1 MKQRIL
7 TLIFLAC
14 MAVTGTVANDASF
27 WASGNQ
33 LVPLR
38 ETSIRVTKEILSID
52 LRDDGMAYVDVYY
65 EFTNPESTAKTLLM
79 GFEADPPYPDGG
91 PDGWSLTSHS
101 AHPYI
106 ENFTVEING
115 QRQTYR
121 NAISHPGKFHP
132 MKVEGMTITD
142 GGLAPMEYNE
152 EGDYYTTDG
161 PQEAFAFVYYFNAT
175 FRPGIT
181 KVHHTYRY
189 KMGSSVYSYYFLD
202 YKLTPAT
209 RWTNHQIDDF
219 TLILSAKQ
227 TAKHFYLNRN
237 CVPGLK
243 PVVASGKAKM
253 RKAPEHWSFM
263 DEPYWE
269 FSIRKGAVKFHA
281 KNFRPKKEL
290 FLRSATFCDGEPVG
304 YTYDRGSTW
313 PLCYHAEDVPDRAQA
328 IRLIRNLPY
337 ASRGRVFRDKTL
349 QRYFES
355 LWWYMP
361 NPNYTDDTSD
371 FTPVDW
377 NYIYFKFD
385 E

>member
-7 TLIFLAC
+7 TLIFLVC
-14 MAVTGTVANDASF
+14 MAVTGSEANDSSYSAI
-27 WASGNQ
+27 GNQ

-52 LRDDGMAYVDVYY
+52 LRDDGRAYIDVYY
-65 EFTNPESTAKTLLM
+65 EFTNPEKTAKTVLM
-79 GFEADPPYPDGG
+79 GFEADPPYPDE
-91 PDGWSLTSHS
+91 PDGWTLTSHS

-115 QRQTYR
+115 QRQSYR
-121 NAISHPGKFHP
+121 NAISIPGKFRP
-132 MKVEGMTITD
+132 MKVEGMTIMD
-142 GGLAPMEYNE
+142 GGLDQTIYDEN
-152 EGDYYTTDG
+152 GNILQDG
-161 PQEAFAFVYYFNAT
+161 PQEAVAFVYYFDAT
-175 FRPGIT
+175 FRPGVN
-181 KVHHTYRY
+181 KVHHTYAY
-189 KMGSSVYSYYFLD
+189 ELGNSTTFYYFLD

-209 RWTNHQIDDF
+209 RWANHQIDDF
-219 TLILSAKQ
+219 TLILSAKN
-227 TAKHFYLNRN
+227 TAKHFFMGTE
-237 CVPGLK
+237 CMPGMK

-253 RKAPEHWSFM
+253 RRVPNE
-263 DEPYWE
+263 WE
-269 FSIRKGAVKFHA
+269 SPDATMWEMSIRNGSIKYHA
-281 KNFRPKKEL
+281 RNFRPKKEL
-290 FLRSATFCDGEPVG
+290 WLRSATFCSGEQIG

-313 PLCYHAEDVPDRAQA
+313 PLCYHAEDIPDRAQA

>member
-209 RWTNHQIDDF
+209 RWANHQIDDF

-243 PVVASGKAKM
+243 PVVASGKAAEIYAFKM
-253 RKAPEHWSFM
+253 LTELRRKNISVASDFGKRTM
-263 DEPYWE
+263 KAQMKAAAKSGAKFALIVGDEE
-269 FSIRKGAVKFHA
+269 VTSSTVTVK
-281 KNFRPKKEL
+281 NLET
-290 FLRSATFCDGEPVG
+290 SAQEKI
-304 YTYDRGSTW
+304 S
-313 PLCYHAEDVPDRAQA
+313 LAEVPDK
-328 IRLIRNLPY
+328 I
-337 ASRGRVFRDKTL
+337 S
-349 QRYFES
+349 
-355 LWWYMP
+355 
-361 NPNYTDDTSD
+361 
-371 FTPVDW
+371 
-377 NYIYFKFD
+377 
-385 E
+385 